1 MTTFYYKI
9 QNLNKLFLH
18 SASTQYIRVYRC
30 VLCIYKHNLVVPT
43 SSEENREYAKKEKK
57 PRPRSQRI
65 RISKVFEQFLNSF

>member
-9 QNLNKLFLH
+9 QSLNKLFLH
-18 SASTQYIRVYRC
+18 SALTQHIRAYRC
-30 VLCIYKHNLVVPT
+30 VLCIYKHNLVVPI

-65 RISKVFEQFLNSF
+65 RISKAFEQFLNSF

>member
-9 QNLNKLFLH
+9 QSLNKLFLH
-18 SASTQYIRVYRC
+18 SASTQHIRAYRC

-65 RISKVFEQFLNSF
+65 RISKAFEQFLNSF